1 MMTLAVLMAWA
12 AGAFVAIVGWELLA
26 SFERLAAMRA
36 IAEALAPARAAGSD
50 GRDASAPDRRRLT
63 TLAIAVAAALGWSS
77 LGPAAAV
84 ALAALGPF
92 AAVVVIRLRQRRW
105 RSQVN
110 RDAAAASRAIAD
122 LLSSGHSLSGSIAG
136 AAREGAVAPQT
147 RAMLDEAAAAI
158 AVGLSPDDA
167 LEHLRVRCKE
177 GPWESIVAAIQMQR
191 QSGGD
196 LAGLL
201 RELSA
206 DLDTTARAQ
215 REARAASAQARLTAR
230 IVLAMPIVGAAIFGV
245 AAPTALGQLL
255 SEPLPRALLLLAVL
269 LQVVAVV
276 AVRRVART
284 GRD

>member
-177 GPWESIVAAIQMQR
+177 GPGESIVAAIQMQR

-230 IVLAMPIVGAAIFGV
+230 IVLAMPIVGAVIFGV

>member
-230 IVLAMPIVGAAIFGV
+230 IVLAMPIVGAVIFGV

>member
-1 MMTLAVLMAWA
+1 M
-12 AGAFVAIVGWELLA
+12 
-26 SFERLAAMRA
+26 
-36 IAEALAPARAAGSD
+36 
-50 GRDASAPDRRRLT
+50 
-63 TLAIAVAAALGWSS
+63 
-77 LGPAAAV
+77 
-84 ALAALGPF
+84 
-92 AAVVVIRLRQRRW
+92 
-105 RSQVN
+105 
-110 RDAAAASRAIAD
+110 
-122 LLSSGHSLSGSIAG
+122 
-136 AAREGAVAPQT
+136 
-147 RAMLDEAAAAI
+147 
-158 AVGLSPDDA
+158 GLSPDDA

-230 IVLAMPIVGAAIFGV
+230 IVLAMPIVGAVIFGV